1 MINNTDIS
9 SKSDTGNSF
18 KNAHVLGEFAKILH
32 KFGDDI
38 EQSVGLFDA
47 IQEKNELFIKFE
59 ESMQRPIES
68 IINMQNISQKQIY
81 DFVFNSF
88 QDSFSKYQDKF
99 NFVHYHAYEN
109 KNIIFFISTIDDK
122 TKEIFESLEYD
133 YFIGEISNYV
143 RLEFCF
149 VESDMEKDL
158 LNTNKLE
165 FINGEKLRKQS

>member
-1 MINNTDIS
+1 MINNADITSMSNTD
-9 SKSDTGNSF
+9 NSF
-18 KNAHVLGEFAKILH
+18 KNAHSLSEFAKILH

-47 IQEKNELFIKFE
+47 IQEKNELFKKFE

-68 IINMQNISQKQIY
+68 IMSMQNISQGQIY
-81 DFVFNSF
+81 SFVFKSF
-88 QDSFSKYQDKF
+88 QDTFSKHQDKF

-109 KNIIFFISTIDDK
+109 KNIIFFISPLDDK

-149 VESDMEKDL
+149 VEPDMEKDL

-165 FINGEKLRKQS
+165 FING